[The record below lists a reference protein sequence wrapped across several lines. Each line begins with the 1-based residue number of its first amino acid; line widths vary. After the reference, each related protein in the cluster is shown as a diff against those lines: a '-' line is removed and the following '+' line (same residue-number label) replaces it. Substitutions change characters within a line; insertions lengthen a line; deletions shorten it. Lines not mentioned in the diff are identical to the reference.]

1 VLILLTAAA
10 LTVVSTAT
18 SSTSPSA
25 WACAYVAE
33 RLPRSLTLLGEDTVS
48 ALETREARQKLGLA
62 EAVLTRGSNLALAR
76 SLGATRL
83 IVVHCGEQGSNATIE
98 AQSFDTNSP
107 RSDEPLRMT
116 HALPDLPAAVDQL
129 AQRLSPGPH
138 SALSGFKPPSVK
150 ALAKAGPALLLKDA
164 NARATEL
171 MAIARE
177 DASVDLRLS
186 AVQALVVAR
195 DFDNAARLADL
206 PLATDAPPRLAREL
220 RFLSAVALLESGRY
234 EDARSVL
241 ETLRLQL
248 ETAAVLN
255 NLGVSLFRL
264 REPAASGV
272 FERATFLPDHRKRD
286 IGFNRALTTLF
297 LGAPETALPLIDD
310 VLAQAPSDPRA
321 RLLRLWA
328 LALLNRL
335 SERGEE
341 WNRLMAIA
349 PSFSALGTPD
359 VARRLERIFHSER
372 TPSN

>member
-1 VLILLTAAA
+1 VLPLLAAAA

-18 SSTSPSA
+18 SSTSSSA

-48 ALETREARQKLGLA
+48 AMETRDARQRLGLP

-83 IVVHCGEQGSNATIE
+83 IAVHCSEQGSNATIE
-98 AQSFDTNSP
+98 AQSFDANSP
-107 RSDEPLRMT
+107 QSGEPFRMT
-116 HALPDLPAAVDQL
+116 RTQQDLPTAIDQL
-129 AQRLSPGPH
+129 AQSLSPGNP
-138 SALSGFKPPSVK
+138 SALSGFKPPSAK
-150 ALAKAGPALLLKDA
+150 ALAKAGPALLLRDA

-171 MAIARE
+171 MAVARE

-186 AVQALVVAR
+186 AVQGLIGAR
-195 DFDNAARLADL
+195 DFDNAASLADL
-206 PLATDAPPRLAREL
+206 PLPKDAPPRLVREL

-234 EDARSVL
+234 EDARAVL
-241 ETLRLQL
+241 EVLRRQF

-264 REPAASGV
+264 REPSASSV
-272 FERATFLPDHRKRD
+272 FERATFLFDHRQPN
-286 IGFNRALTTLF
+286 IAFNRALTKLF
-297 LGAPETALPLIDD
+297 LGTAETALPLIDE
-310 VLAQAPSDPRA
+310 VLANSPSDPRA

-328 LALLNRL
+328 LALLNRP
-335 SERGEE
+335 SERAEE
-341 WNRLMAIA
+341 WDRLMAIA

-359 VARRLERIFHSER
+359 VARRLERIFPSER
-372 TPSN
+372 TP